1 MHEGSYGY
9 IVGIILYVDDVCIFF
24 LQVLENIELVAGWP
38 T

>member
-1 MHEGSYGY
+1 MHKGSQGY

-24 LQVLENIELVAGWP
+24 LLVLENIELVAGQP